1 MNVLATV
8 RSFMLSVVIGAAPLL
23 PAATWAEQP
32 SRVLVLGVLFISAGP
47 DDPLIHAI
55 SKGLLELGY
64 LEGRDFRVEYRG
76 AQGQVDRLPRLAVEL
91 VQLKVDFIIVAAEAA
106 LVAAKR
112 STSTIPIIAALFDYD
127 PVAAGLID
135 SLAHPGGNITGV
147 FTRAPELIGK
157 RLEIL
162 KEAVP
167 HLSRVAVFYDSYGR
181 RLVED
186 VQSASRSLG
195 IRLVLTELTPPYN
208 YGTSFKNARQ
218 KRAGAAL
225 FLYSPAFYPVRES
238 IAQQAVEN
246 GLPLIGDTSDYAR
259 AGFFMS
265 YGTDAPKTFKRL
277 AYFIDRIAKG
287 AKPSDLPVEQPTEL
301 EMVVNLKT
309 ARALDLTVPQSIL
322 LRANEAIR

>member
-1 MNVLATV
+1 
-8 RSFMLSVVIGAAPLL
+8 MLSVVIGVAPLL
-23 PAATWAEQP
+23 PPATWAEQP

-64 LEGRDFRVEYRG
+64 VEGRDFRVEYRG
-76 AQGQVDRLPRLAVEL
+76 AQGQIDRLPHLAEEL

-127 PVAAGLID
+127 PVAAGLIN

-157 RLEIL
+157 RLELL

-181 RLVED
+181 RLVHD

-195 IRLVLTELTPPYN
+195 IHLVLTELTPPYN
-208 YGTSFKNARQ
+208 YGTSFRNARQ
-218 KRAGAAL
+218 KRAGAAM

-238 IAQQAVEN
+238 I
-246 GLPLIGDTSDYAR
+246 
-259 AGFFMS
+259 
-265 YGTDAPKTFKRL
+265 
-277 AYFIDRIAKG
+277 
-287 AKPSDLPVEQPTEL
+287 
-301 EMVVNLKT
+301 
-309 ARALDLTVPQSIL
+309 
-322 LRANEAIR
+322 